1 MGSAVGTICA
11 PNYAMIPI
19 GEFERTYIC
28 PYIRSSVNSFCRII
42 DDLFLL
48 WSGREIEFIAKFNT
62 CHRTI
67 KFDYK
72 YS

>member
-1 MGSAVGTICA
+1 MGSAVGTICG
-11 PNYAMIPI
+11 PNYAIIPI

-28 PYIRSSVNSFCRII
+28 PYIRSFVNSYCQII